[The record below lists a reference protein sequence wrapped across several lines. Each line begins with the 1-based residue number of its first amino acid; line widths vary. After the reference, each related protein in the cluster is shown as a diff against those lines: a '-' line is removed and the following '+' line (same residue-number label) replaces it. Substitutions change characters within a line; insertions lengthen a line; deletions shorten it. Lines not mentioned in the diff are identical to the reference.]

1 MALWFALRHPQYL
14 NKKATCLYDEAE
26 DVSAGSLWEPLTPES
41 QGKERKPNQH
51 FQHKGMED
59 LFSAFLS
66 KGQQGHSA
74 VTKTTMEMLS
84 TGEDRLLPQPPI
96 FISSRKQT
104 MAAS

>member
-41 QGKERKPNQH
+41 QAEEKKPNQH

-59 LFSAFLS
+59 LFSPFLP
-66 KGQQGHSA
+66 KGQQGHSV
-74 VTKTTMEMLS
+74 VTKTTMEMLI
-84 TGEDRLLPQPPI
+84 GEDCLLPQPPI

-104 MAAS
+104 MAVS